1 MNIKYIIPLAFTL
14 NYFTIFFICYIVKEY
29 SSISEYPGF
38 FTQYFLLA
46 VSLLFYL
53 IQIYSPTLSF
63 FSNPALSQPKKLK
76 VNYNLYFIYQLLFI
90 LYTLIASFAV
100 PQYIFLTSQSYW
112 SILTAKSYIAYLCST
127 GILCIIKLKVLHSQ
141 YTEENEFVPYF
152 IV

>member
-1 MNIKYIIPLAFTL
+1 MNIKHIIPLAFTL

-29 SSISEYPGF
+29 NSISDHIGF

-53 IQIYSPTLSF
+53 IKIYEPKSPFYRL
-63 FSNPALSQPKKLK
+63 KKLK
-76 VNYNLYFIYQLLFI
+76 INYNLYFIYQLLFTF
-90 LYTLIASFAV
+90 YTIIASFAI
-100 PQYIFLTSQSYW
+100 PQYIFLTSQSY
-112 SILTAKSYIAYLCST
+112 SNILNSKSYIAYICST

-141 YTEENEFVPYF
+141 YTEENEFVPYY